1 MKSES
6 NVVLMTNEQ
15 ATSELVT
22 SALDSSQYC
31 VLADT
36 CHDISQLRAHLSRK
50 ATDAVVVDIDS
61 CSNGVL
67 RKLSLLVAM
76 YPDTRV
82 AVVSRRFDE
91 QLVLEA
97 MQAGARH
104 FLRKSSILAELDG
117 VLERLLCETVQD
129 IKLGEVISVFS
140 AGGGCGATTVAVNL
154 ANELRMVSSEPV
166 LTIDLDTCYGTVSN
180 YLGVESQYS
189 IANILSRQKPIDKDL
204 IESIACSYKDDFH
217 ILLSPACIDSQGA
230 ESLELDNLSET
241 LEVCRHGYRY
251 TIVDSP
257 RLAPSV
263 MIDLAAASKFT
274 LVVFQLT
281 VKDLKY
287 ARSLVAFLG
296 RNGIPS
302 GKVIPLANRVKGR
315 GPLVRMEDSKKVVG
329 LDSFACIRSDWPKAM
344 KSVNLAQPLAQ
355 VAKRSGLRKDFQ
367 KLAARINK
375 YVTNDDNA
383 VTG

>member
-1 MKSES
+1 MTSES
-6 NVVLMTNEQ
+6 SVVLMTNEQ

-22 SALDSSQYC
+22 SALDSSRRFA
-31 VLADT
+31 LADT
-36 CHDISQLRAHLSRK
+36 CHDVSQLGAHLSRT
-50 ATDAVVVDIDS
+50 AANAVVVDIDS
-61 CSNGVL
+61 YSNGVL
-67 RKLSLLVAM
+67 RKLSTVVAM
-76 YPDTRV
+76 YPGTRV
-82 AVVSRRFDE
+82 VVVSTRFDE

-104 FLRKSSILAELDG
+104 FLRKSSISAELDR
-117 VLERLLCETVQD
+117 VLEQLLCETVKD
-129 IKLGEVISVFS
+129 VKLGEIISVFS
-140 AGGGCGATTVAVNL
+140 ASGGCGATTVAVNI
-154 ANELRMVSSEPV
+154 ANELRLLSSEPV
-166 LTIDLDTCYGTVSN
+166 LAIDLDTCYGTVSS
-180 YLGVESQYS
+180 YLSVESQYS
-189 IANILSRQKPIDKDL
+189 IANVLSRQKPIDKDL

-217 ILLSPACIDSQGA
+217 VLLSPPCIDSQNA
-230 ESLELDNLSET
+230 ESLELDNLSEA
-241 LEVCRHGYRY
+241 LEACKQGYRY
-251 TIVDSP
+251 TIVDAP

-263 MIDLAAASKFT
+263 MIDLAAASKFA

-296 RNGIPS
+296 MNGIS
-302 GKVIPLANRVKGR
+302 SSKVIPLANRVKRR

-329 LDSFACIRSDWPKAM
+329 LDSFACIRSDWRKAM

-375 YVTNDDNA
+375 CATNNNNA

>member
-1 MKSES
+1 MTSES
-6 NVVLMTNEQ
+6 SVVLMTNEQ

-22 SALDSSQYC
+22 SALDSSRRFA
-31 VLADT
+31 LADT
-36 CHDISQLRAHLSRK
+36 CHDVSQLGAHLSRT
-50 ATDAVVVDIDS
+50 AANAVVVDIDS
-61 CSNGVL
+61 YSNGVL
-67 RKLSLLVAM
+67 RKLSTVVAM

-82 AVVSRRFDE
+82 VVVSTRFDE

-104 FLRKSSILAELDG
+104 FLRKSSISAELDG
-117 VLERLLCETVQD
+117 VLEQLLCETVKD
-129 IKLGEVISVFS
+129 VKLGEIISVFS
-140 AGGGCGATTVAVNL
+140 ASGGCGATTVAVNI
-154 ANELRMVSSEPV
+154 ANELRLLSSEPV
-166 LTIDLDTCYGTVSN
+166 LAIDLDTCYGTVSS
-180 YLGVESQYS
+180 YLSVESQYS
-189 IANILSRQKPIDKDL
+189 IANVLSRQKPIDKDL

-217 ILLSPACIDSQGA
+217 VLLSQACIDSQNA
-230 ESLELDNLSET
+230 ESLELDNLSEA
-241 LEVCRHGYRY
+241 LEACKQGYRY
-251 TIVDSP
+251 TIVDAP

-263 MIDLAAASKFT
+263 MIDLAAASKFA

-296 RNGIPS
+296 MNGIS
-302 GKVIPLANRVKGR
+302 SSKVIPLANRVKKR

-329 LDSFACIRSDWPKAM
+329 LDSFACIRSDWRKAM

-375 YVTNDDNA
+375 CATNDNNA

>member
-1 MKSES
+1 MTSES
-6 NVVLMTNEQ
+6 SVVLMTNEQ

-22 SALDSSQYC
+22 SALDSSRRFA
-31 VLADT
+31 LADT
-36 CHDISQLRAHLSRK
+36 CHDVSQLGAHLSRT
-50 ATDAVVVDIDS
+50 AANAVVVDIDS
-61 CSNGVL
+61 YSNGVL
-67 RKLSLLVAM
+67 RKLSTVVAM

-82 AVVSRRFDE
+82 VVVSTRFDE

-104 FLRKSSILAELDG
+104 FLRKSSISAELDG
-117 VLERLLCETVQD
+117 VLEQLLCETVKD
-129 IKLGEVISVFS
+129 VKLGEIISVFS
-140 AGGGCGATTVAVNL
+140 ASGGCGATTVAVNI
-154 ANELRMVSSEPV
+154 ANELRLLSSEPV
-166 LTIDLDTCYGTVSN
+166 LAIDLDTCYGTVSS
-180 YLGVESQYS
+180 YLSIESQYS
-189 IANILSRQKPIDKDL
+189 IANVLSRQKPIDKDL

-217 ILLSPACIDSQGA
+217 VLLSPACIDSQNA
-230 ESLELDNLSET
+230 ESLELDNLSEA
-241 LEVCRHGYRY
+241 LEACKQGYRY
-251 TIVDSP
+251 TIVDAP

-263 MIDLAAASKFT
+263 MIDLAAASKFA

-296 RNGIPS
+296 MNGIS
-302 GKVIPLANRVKGR
+302 SSKVIPLANRVKKR

-329 LDSFACIRSDWPKAM
+329 LDSFACIRSDWRKAM

-375 YVTNDDNA
+375 CATNDNNA